1 MPKNEW
7 EVEAEKTYRSIGR
20 FIFEFSQCEYTIR
33 HFLGEEIKLDERF
46 FGAVVESYDVAM
58 LCTITKQVFSITR
71 SPEMALRIE
80 KLINEFFKLNQERIR
95 VAHGLWNPSTDG
107 GTVHHVSRNTLKT
120 SSYREQSKLLDERAT
135 EANALRNNLE
145 NAFYGI

>member
-1 MPKNEW
+1 
-7 EVEAEKTYRSIGR
+7 
-20 FIFEFSQCEYTIR
+20 
-33 HFLGEEIKLDERF
+33 LDERF
-46 FGAVVESYDVAM
+46 FGAVVDSYDVAM

-71 SPEMALRIE
+71 SPETALRIE
-80 KLINEFFKLNQERIR
+80 KLINEFFKLNQEGIR

-120 SSYREQSKLLDERAT
+120 SSFREQSKLLDERAT
-135 EANALRNNLE
+135 EANALRNNLK